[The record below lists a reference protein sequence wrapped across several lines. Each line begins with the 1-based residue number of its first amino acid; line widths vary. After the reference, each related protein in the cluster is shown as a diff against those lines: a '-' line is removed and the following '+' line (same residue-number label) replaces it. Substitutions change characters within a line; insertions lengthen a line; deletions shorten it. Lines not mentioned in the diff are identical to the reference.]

1 MLRLFG
7 ADIWI
12 FQPSRAFLVA
22 LSCAAMAG
30 LTIAQS
36 QPDTPAPPEKKK
48 DPVVEFVSIPAF
60 DGICRAYNV
69 ALDDNFANAF
79 IEIYQQAGL
88 AVASVD
94 NWRVI
99 FSQAVVLPA
108 DVDAGWTNGVS
119 EWTICLPL
127 NVIWAN
133 PPAPPYQKLTIA
145 PTEGA
150 RIVCP
155 VPDDKDG
162 CATTFQQLLSKTK
175 QLITGLPIEDT
186 TPNGQ
191 VVMTVP
197 IQRVKN

>member
-1 MLRLFG
+1 
-7 ADIWI
+7 
-12 FQPSRAFLVA
+12 
-22 LSCAAMAG
+22 MAG
-30 LTIAQS
+30 LTIAQP
-36 QPDTPAPPEKKK
+36 QPNTPAPPEKTK
-48 DPVVEFVSIPAF
+48 DPVVEFISIPAF
-60 DGICRAYNV
+60 DGICRVYNV

-79 IEIYQQAGL
+79 IGIYKQAGL

-99 FSQAVVLPA
+99 FSQAVVLAA
-108 DVDAGWTNGVS
+108 DADASWTNGVS

-133 PPAPPYQKLTIA
+133 PPAPPYQQLTIPA
-145 PTEGA
+145 TEGA

-155 VPDDKDG
+155 DSADKDG
-162 CATTFQQLLSKTK
+162 CAATFQQLLSKTK

-197 IQRVKN
+197 IQRAQN